1 MRIVIVEDDPLMS
14 AALSSGL
21 KNFGVEVVGSTNN
34 GSEAIMMTKSLKP
47 DVVVLDLDLGD
58 GPTGIDISWGL
69 RKKSE
74 DIGLVILSSYINP
87 RLTGRHLQELPH
99 GTIFLQKKTVSDLS
113 ILAGIILQA
122 SKYNS
127 NRPREIISH
136 GFTNASNT
144 QLTDLE
150 IQLMSFIS
158 MGLNNSEIA
167 KRRFITEKSAEN
179 AIRSLYKKLNLE
191 IDPDLHNQRIMI
203 SRKYLSLIGKI

>member
-1 MRIVIVEDDPLMS
+1 MRIIIVEDDPLIS

-21 KNFGVEVVGSTNN
+21 KSLGVEVVGSTNN
-34 GSEAIMMTKSLKP
+34 GSEAIMLTKTLKP

-58 GPTGIDISWGL
+58 GPTGIDIGWGL
-69 RKKSE
+69 RKKNE
-74 DIGLVILSSYINP
+74 DIGLVILSSYMNP

-99 GTIFLQKKTVSDLS
+99 GAIFLQKKSVTDLS

-122 SKYNS
+122 SKFNS
-127 NRPREIISH
+127 NRPKERISD
-136 GFTNASNT
+136 GFTNASKM

-167 KRRFITEKSAEN
+167 NRRFITEKSVEN
-179 AIRSLYKKLNLE
+179 AIRSLSKKLNLAV
-191 IDPDLHNQRIMI
+191 DPDLHNQRVMI